1 MALNKGQPAIRA
13 KQLWGW
19 VESGTVKVSPLLGTR
34 ILIVARNSRP
44 QVTWHRAT
52 VSGPEKHRTR
62 YWWGTGVIF
71 APRWDPLKEHF
82 DPIADDLAEIEKMSN
97 HQLHQRGM
105 YRLPNGEVVILIYQ
119 HVADALH
126 FQRQQWHIRL
136 ESYAKELERIAKS
149 LADIETTALK
159 LIGSTESPPAM
170 IEELMNLD
178 RKFRERRQRISTIT
192 ANLADRER
200 AAAILIAE
208 LQREI
213 TEIRNGIQGSL
224 QSQTLKDLLNG
235 QPTNVAG
242 LQRYLAQKH
251 QRLDEILVRPIVRPV
266 RRAQLGLCAA
276 IGSLAVGNGDR
287 AARQLNQTLRLL
299 DGARA
304 ALEQPAEISEL
315 HDKAA

>member
-105 YRLPNGEVVILIYQ
+105 YRLRDGNVVILIYQ

-136 ESYAKELERIAKS
+136 GSYGNELRRLQEALGVIEEVALAHVTAPNPPAEVLPQLEAAENS
-149 LADIETTALK
+149 LRQRRQQIET
-159 LIGSTESPPAM
+159 
-170 IEELMNLD
+170 
-178 RKFRERRQRISTIT
+178 IT
-192 ANLADRER
+192 THLADRER
-200 AAAILIAE
+200 AAAILIDA
-208 LQREI
+208 LQRE
-213 TEIRNGIQGSL
+213 TTAVRNGILGSL

-251 QRLDEILVRPIVRPV
+251 QRLDKILVRPIVRPV

-304 ALEQPAEISEL
+304 VLEQPAEISEP